1 MYLLYYKNKDIGCLA
16 CIGLSIKRKRKKSL
30 LNFQCQVE
38 RSTSSNTI
46 PPLSMNSIRNLARR
60 AIQTHTRRPR
70 NFSSKPLE
78 PLPEPATHNGKRFGP
93 NGAVGAVVFSFVGG
107 VYYYTVF
114 QLRRQGNELMDE
126 LDELEKEIQEEK

>member
-1 MYLLYYKNKDIGCLA
+1 
-16 CIGLSIKRKRKKSL
+16 
-30 LNFQCQVE
+30 
-38 RSTSSNTI
+38 
-46 PPLSMNSIRNLARR
+46 MNSIRNLARR

>member
-16 CIGLSIKRKRKKSL
+16 CIGLSIKRKRKKIFLFSVSSRKIN
-30 LNFQCQVE
+30 NFIQHLP
-38 RSTSSNTI
+38 T
-46 PPLSMNSIRNLARR
+46 LSMNSIRNLARR

>member
-1 MYLLYYKNKDIGCLA
+1 
-16 CIGLSIKRKRKKSL
+16 
-30 LNFQCQVE
+30 
-38 RSTSSNTI
+38 TI
-46 PPLSMNSIRNLARR
+46 PPLSMNTIRNLARR